1 MARDLRMYIRP
12 PRKSVIR
19 ITTAD
24 PELILNTP
32 CVSPALSADDAV
44 CIRIGHDRPADFI
57 IITQALCLKPRDK
70 D

>member
-24 PELILNTP
+24 PELILNAP
-32 CVSPALSADDAV
+32 CVSPALSAV
-44 CIRIGHDRPADFI
+44 PLI
-57 IITQALCLKPRDK
+57 L
-70 D
+70 

>member
-19 ITTAD
+19 ITAAD
-24 PELILNTP
+24 PELILNAP
-32 CVSPALSADDAV
+32 CVSPALSADDAF